1 MWSAKTHKIVFAK
14 KVTKSKRKHP
24 KSEDFRCFS
33 GAAGRIRTADLIL
46 TKVDFKKK
54 HKKNGGIS
62 GSRLLGEAVPAVD
75 NRLCLDYTEHRSE
88 GATGKRLA
96 PYLITEVTAGREAG
110 RLLLFIGLDEQGNN
124 GND

>member
-1 MWSAKTHKIVFAK
+1 MWVRTLTHT
-14 KVTKSKRKHP
+14 VTHTKKSKIATKKPRKP
-24 KSEDFRCFS
+24 KFS
-33 GAAGRIRTADLIL
+33 RLFGAAGQIRTADLIL

-75 NRLCLDYTEHRSE
+75 NRLRLDYTKHRSE

-96 PYLITEVTAGREAG
+96 PYLITEVTAGREAKAVTSFYWPG
-110 RLLLFIGLDEQGNN
+110 
-124 GND
+124 

>member
-1 MWSAKTHKIVFAK
+1 M
-14 KVTKSKRKHP
+14 
-24 KSEDFRCFS
+24 
-33 GAAGRIRTADLIL
+33 IRS
-46 TKVDFKKK
+46 VQ
-54 HKKNGGIS
+54 
-62 GSRLLGEAVPAVD
+62 AVD
-75 NRLCLDYTEHRSE
+75 NRLHLDYTKHRSE

>member
-1 MWSAKTHKIVFAK
+1 MQIRNKKTPEIRRFQVF
-14 KVTKSKRKHP
+14 R
-24 KSEDFRCFS
+24 

>member
-1 MWSAKTHKIVFAK
+1 MNRKEKGHFSNE
-14 KVTKSKRKHP
+14 KR
-24 KSEDFRCFS
+24 SFL

-62 GSRLLGEAVPAVD
+62 GSRWSGEAVPAVD
-75 NRLCLDYTEHRSE
+75 NRLRLDYTEHRSE

-96 PYLITEVTAGREAG
+96 PYLITEVTAGWEAG

>member
-1 MWSAKTHKIVFAK
+1 MKN
-14 KVTKSKRKHP
+14 KVKPPFSTEKSG
-24 KSEDFRCFS
+24 FR

-46 TKVDFKKK
+46 SKVDFKKK
-54 HKKNGGIS
+54 HKKTGGIS